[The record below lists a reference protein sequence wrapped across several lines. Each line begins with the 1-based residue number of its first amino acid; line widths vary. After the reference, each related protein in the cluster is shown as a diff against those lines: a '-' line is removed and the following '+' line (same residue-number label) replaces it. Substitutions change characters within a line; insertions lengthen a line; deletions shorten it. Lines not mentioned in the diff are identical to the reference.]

1 MLKLSIGKKILLGF
15 AVLVVAGLAMTVWT
29 SMKLSRLETDV
40 KFITEIELP
49 LLKVTARWSQRV
61 NRLCLE
67 AVRHLA
73 SPTERSADLVRDAEK
88 DAKSIVSEESPSI
101 KTVVA
106 ALDLKAPP
114 ELGKQHQGIADS
126 CEAATTELVAV
137 IDDYLAAT
145 APIPLS
151 LAITTI
157 MEKRED
163 HLGKQMEQLSGAQFD
178 SAEKRLK
185 TGMLEF
191 FGSIKMAMKVL
202 PVAVIVFGVFFSV
215 FIARGISGP
224 FQMIIESMARAEQGR
239 LETRLKI
246 ASQDEFQTLAESF
259 NLMLH
264 GICQM
269 ISKVL
274 ETSND
279 VASSSQEL
287 SSASVESAA
296 TLQDISRNVVE
307 INTSAVEIASNLEKT
322 SRQIENFS
330 TSAHQVAQL
339 AATAVDASN
348 STNEVAATGGQTV
361 KKAVD
366 MIGKIKESVD
376 MATQVILDLNAASK
390 QISDI
395 VTTISTIASQTNLLA
410 LNAAIEAARAGDQG
424 KGFSVV
430 AEEVRKLAEESAE
443 AAEEISSLIDNVQ
456 LKTQSA
462 VDSMQIGRQR
472 VDDGI
477 AVTRAVSANLDNI
490 ITNTGDVNRKIKEI
504 SKVSGEQSRNAEVM
518 SRTIEDITKL
528 TRITSERTGV
538 VSTAIEQQTATVSQI
553 SGSAEEL
560 ARLAD
565 ELHALVSRFT
575 IRE

>member
-1 MLKLSIGKKILLGF
+1 MLRLSIGKKILLGF
-15 AVLVVAGLAMTVWT
+15 AILVVAGMGMAVW
-29 SMKLSRLETDV
+29 MHFKLTRLQSEV
-40 KFITEIELP
+40 NFLMSIEIP
-49 LLKVTARWSQRV
+49 LLKVTLRWGQRID
-61 NRLCLE
+61 RLCLVTIQHLVAPDKFSKDDLRTAYNE
-67 AVRHLA
+67 AIA
-73 SPTERSADLVRDAEK
+73 
-88 DAKSIVSEESPSI
+88 IVSDEAPSI
-101 KTVVA
+101 KSICDQ
-106 ALDLKAPP
+106 LDLKGAQEMGRQHSSILSGCETATAEVTALVEGVINATAPP
-114 ELGKQHQGIADS
+114 ALGPTLELLIRTREDNLGKQI
-126 CEAATTELVAV
+126 
-137 IDDYLAAT
+137 
-145 APIPLS
+145 
-151 LAITTI
+151 
-157 MEKRED
+157 
-163 HLGKQMEQLSGAQFD
+163 EQLAGAQFEA
-178 SAEKRLK
+178 AEKRIK
-185 TGMLEF
+185 TGLKDF
-191 FGSIKMAMKVL
+191 FGVISWAMKIL
-202 PVAVIVFGVFFSV
+202 PVAVIVFGTLFSL

-246 ASQDEFQTLAESF
+246 ESQDEFQTLAESF

-307 INTSAVEIASNLEKT
+307 INGSTVEIASNLEKT
-322 SRQIENFS
+322 SNSIETFS
-330 TSAHQVAQL
+330 ASAHQVAQL

-348 STNEVAATGGQTV
+348 STNEVAATGGMTV

-410 LNAAIEAARAGDQG
+410 LNAAIEAARAGEQG
-424 KGFSVV
+424 KGFTVV

-443 AAEEISSLIDNVQ
+443 AAEEISTLIDNVQ

-477 AVTRAVSANLDNI
+477 TVTRAVSANLDNI
-490 ITNTGDVNRKIKEI
+490 IANTGDVNRKIKEI
-504 SKVSGEQSRNAEVM
+504 SKVSEEQSRNAEIM
-518 SRTIEDITKL
+518 SRTIDDITKL
-528 TRITSERTGV
+528 TRTTSERTGV

-553 SGSAEEL
+553 SGSAEDL

-565 ELHALVSRFT
+565 ELHSLVSRFT